1 MKVFWSWQSDTPAKN
16 NHYFV
21 RDALEAALD
30 KVAAELDLDEASRPE
45 IDHDTKDEPGLVSIV
60 DTIFEKIER
69 AKVFVGDVTYV
80 GATPNGKLLPNPNVM
95 IELGHAL
102 TSLGRERIILV
113 ANKAYGGKPEDLPF
127 DLRHRRAP
135 ITYTLAEGATT
146 SERNKAKDAL
156 AKALAGALSLSLGKV
171 IEDTAK
177 QTKFPAMAARE
188 NDRSTWVPVRET
200 IQHHDFF
207 HNASTEVWKVLEEP
221 RFYMRVIPSNYASKK
236 TPREIHDM
244 GANSGLQRMDPWQ
257 SGDGGVNSLGVVLV
271 GFIPERTASSVTQWF
286 KETGEVWAF
295 NCHASFQ
302 QNASSPRLLSYGVIP
317 KSWRRHLDATLRFMK
332 SLGVTGPL
340 LVEAGVTGL
349 AQVKWGA
356 EFGRQYTSLAEE
368 IHLERAE
375 AKWDD
380 NTQHQFLTEAFNLL
394 RDAYNQP
401 RLTVEQFLEL
411 R

>member
-21 RDALEAALD
+21 RDALEIALE
-30 KVAAELDLDEASRPE
+30 KVAAELDLDEADRPE
-45 IDHDTKDEPGLVSIV
+45 VDHDTKDEPGLVSIV

-146 SERNKAKDAL
+146 SERNKAKEAL
-156 AKALAGALSLSLGKV
+156 AKALAGALSLSLGRV
-171 IEDTAK
+171 IEDAAK
-177 QTKFPAMAARE
+177 EAKFPLMAARE
-188 NDRSTWVPVRET
+188 NDRSTWLNAGEK
-200 IQHHDFF
+200 IEHHDYF
-207 HNASTEVWKVLEEP
+207 HDGTTESWNVLEEP
-221 RFYMRVIPSNYASKK
+221 RFYMRVIPANYTRNK
-236 TPREIHDM
+236 TPREIHDL
-244 GANSGLQRMDPWQ
+244 GANGALPKLGPWR
-257 SGDGGVNSLGVVLV
+257 SGDGGVNSRGVVHV
-271 GFIPERTASSVTQWF
+271 GIAQDRTVSAATQWF
-286 KETGEVWAF
+286 KETSEIWAF

-302 QNASSPRLLSYGVIP
+302 EDASSPRLLADVTIP
-317 KSWRRHLDATLRFMK
+317 KSWSKHLDATLGFLTI
-332 SLGVTGPL
+332 LGVTGPL
-340 LVEAGVTGL
+340 HVEAGVTGIKE
-349 AQVKWGA
+349 AKWLGD
-356 EFGRQYTSLAEE
+356 FGRQYAGLAGEV
-368 IHLERAE
+368 HLERAE
-375 AKWDD
+375 AKWDESIRR
-380 NTQHQFLTEAFNLL
+380 QFLTDAYNLL

-401 RLTVEQFLEL
+401 RLTVEQFLAL